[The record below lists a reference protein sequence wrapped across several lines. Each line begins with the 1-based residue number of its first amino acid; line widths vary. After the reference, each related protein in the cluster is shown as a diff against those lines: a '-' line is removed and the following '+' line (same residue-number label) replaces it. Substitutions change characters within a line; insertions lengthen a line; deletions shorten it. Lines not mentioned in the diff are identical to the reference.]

1 MKKLLN
7 ILLVEDNPGDVALL
21 RGVLLKPPPVGQFL
35 LAQEGTVQQAVDRL
49 LRETPDVILLDL
61 NLPDSRGTD
70 TVRRMREAAKDCPII
85 VLTSMDD
92 EATGVAAIHLGVQD
106 YLVKGTIDARTLG
119 RTVRYAMER
128 FRLEKELARANSQL
142 EVLLQQRTEEL
153 EKSITLLGQEIT
165 EHENS
170 QAAFEEL
177 QEVLAAMLNAMPVV
191 LFVTTPDMNRML
203 YCSKAYERIWGRPR
217 KEVFENPR
225 SWIDAVHPED
235 RPGLEAEIA
244 QRTGQLPEGPAE
256 SLTSGFRIVRPDG
269 VTTNIRCRVFEIP
282 VEKLQMRLVCGI
294 AEEVPATGGEPPE
307 SGDAVLVLGP
317 DGTIKSLNDAAA
329 RLLGC
334 IPAEALGKHIC
345 DLAPPAGTKHA
356 RSLSESLRHLIGRR

>member
-35 LAQEGTVQQAVDRL
+35 LTQEGTIQQAVDRL

-70 TVRRMREAAKDCPII
+70 TVRRMREAARDCPII

-92 EATGVAAIHLGVQD
+92 EATGVEAIHMGVQD

-165 EHENS
+165 EHVNS

-203 YCSKAYERIWGRPR
+203 YCSKAYERIWGRQR

-225 SWIDAVHPED
+225 SWMDAVHPDD

-244 QRTGQLPEGPAE
+244 QL
-256 SLTSGFRIVRPDG
+256 LDG
-269 VTTNIRCRVFEIP
+269 ATTNIRCRVFEIP

-294 AEEVPATGGEPPE
+294 AEEVSPTPGEPHE
-307 SGDAVLVLGP
+307 SGDSVLVIGP

-329 RLLGC
+329 CLFGC
-334 IPAEALGKHIC
+334 ARAEAVGKHVC
-345 DLAPPAGTKHA
+345 DLPPSAGTKHA
-356 RSLSESLRHLIGRR
+356 RSLAESLRHLIGRR